1 LSEDVHG
8 GDSRPSSNPSAPAPS
23 LPKARRGAGTQCGG
37 LRAGVR
43 HPPTGFSTPIAPSPL
58 AGVEAAPPDAP
69 ALRTERRELTAVS
82 TQTGAAEPPRRP
94 PTREEGTSAIR
105 AKGETR
111 PDSSGTRWL
120 ESEVLSRPWPEVR
133 PADRAV
139 GYDWSRAVG
148 PVLALIGL
156 VLTWMLS
163 LFTPRERLC
172 LTLYF
177 LGLLVGSGWPLAR
190 GSWRGVGAD
199 GHDQKA
205 PEAAAEGNNQGTSI
219 HPGS

>member
-1 LSEDVHG
+1 MEATVAQVPTPPRRRRHY
-8 GDSRPSSNPSAPAPS
+8 RKPVAAPAPS
-23 LPKARRGAGTQCGG
+23 AEVSEPEPGTPPPGFRHPSHRRPWPESRLPPPRRPSPPNGEAGTHGC
-37 LRAGVR
+37 V
-43 HPPTGFSTPIAPSPL
+43 P
-58 AGVEAAPPDAP
+58 
-69 ALRTERRELTAVS
+69 

-156 VLTWMLS
+156 ALTWMLS

-205 PEAAAEGNNQGTSI
+205 PEAAAEGNNRGTSI